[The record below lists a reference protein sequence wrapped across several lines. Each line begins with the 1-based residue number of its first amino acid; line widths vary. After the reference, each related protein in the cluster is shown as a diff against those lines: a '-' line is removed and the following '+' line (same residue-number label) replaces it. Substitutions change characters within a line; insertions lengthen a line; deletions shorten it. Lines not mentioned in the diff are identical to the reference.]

1 MLEIGKTYTNGKVDV
16 KLLRIC
22 PEHVVISTIVLK
34 KKSFVRTEYFRK
46 NYIILDALIFSR

>member
-34 KKSFVRTEYFRK
+34 KKAFVKTEYFRN
-46 NYIILDALIFSR
+46 NYIVSDTFIFSR